1 MSATLMRTVA
11 DSATVHTYTA
21 PEHGWRVN
29 SHLIELPSQL
39 ILVDAQLTIGYA
51 QEVRS
56 IAEGLGKPITR
67 VYISHAHP
75 DHFVGASVF
84 DAPTYALASQREL
97 INRCGDI
104 RIERGY
110 RYTPGHEDAGE
121 VHARPVDEVVEPG
134 NEEID
139 GVRFEFRA
147 PVEAETTEQL
157 AIGLPAQRI
166 LLAQDVLY
174 HGVHLFIGEHAFD
187 TWEKAIDSLSA
198 LPYDILLPGHGM
210 PGDRSLY
217 ARNREYLDVART
229 AYAAATGPADLNRR
243 LEAAYP
249 TFGGKAMQ
257 GLQNFYLFPDR

>member
-1 MSATLMRTVA
+1 MRAKVTRTVA
-11 DSATVHTYTA
+11 EPVTVHTYTA
-21 PEHGWRVN
+21 LERGWRVN
-29 SHLIELPSQL
+29 SHLIELPHQL
-39 ILVDAQLTIGYA
+39 ILFDAQLTTDYA

-56 IAEGLGKPITR
+56 IADGIGKPISR
-67 VYISHAHP
+67 LYISHAHP

-97 INRCGDI
+97 VNRSGDV

-139 GVRFEFRA
+139 GVRFDFRA

-174 HGVHLFIGEHAFD
+174 HGVHLFIGEHAF
-187 TWEKAIDSLSA
+187 
-198 LPYDILLPGHGM
+198 
-210 PGDRSLY
+210 
-217 ARNREYLDVART
+217 
-229 AYAAATGPADLNRR
+229 
-243 LEAAYP
+243 
-249 TFGGKAMQ
+249 
-257 GLQNFYLFPDR
+257 